1 MIDSSQKN
9 FIQYNNNFNKKNQIK
24 NVFPTLS
31 SSSSTY
37 CSLIKCIINDQ
48 GQIFIIKEGFFGK
61 VSQKDSTQHRRLLL
75 AINSIVLLKGNI
87 FHGKV

>member
-1 MIDSSQKN
+1 MIDSSQKK

-31 SSSSTY
+31 SSSGTY

-48 GQIFIIKEGFFGK
+48 GQIFIIKEGFGK
-61 VSQKDSTQHRRLLL
+61 VSQKVSTQHRRLLL

>member
-1 MIDSSQKN
+1 MIESSQKN

-31 SSSSTY
+31 SSSGTY

-48 GQIFIIKEGFFGK
+48 GQIFIIKAFR
-61 VSQKDSTQHRRLLL
+61 VSQEESTP
-75 AINSIVLLKGNI
+75 AGN
-87 FHGKV
+87 